1 MGRTKQKKRT
11 GRRKVSAVRP
21 TFEENHTRTK
31 VDSSH
36 SNDKEN
42 RVKGQESSTVEK
54 LLEKADSSISSFEYE
69 LARKFCERALE
80 MDSENVQALETLSGV
95 LLELGDLEGGYNA
108 LLKSVELSPD
118 HSHSKYFSLGQLSE
132 GLQALDYYQRGIDL
146 LSKTVEGLSENQS
159 DHEAVAKVDQRNE
172 SISLKRELSNACC
185 AMAEIYMTDCC
196 FEEDAENK
204 CQTLIQKGIVADPKN
219 PEALQCMANFL
230 LVKEEIEE
238 AKAKMQESLSLWL
251 PKYQLVREGGLD
263 PSEFDPVEVCP
274 LSYDAR
280 INTSKLLIELELYD
294 EAAEVLEGLV
304 EEEDEVVDT
313 WYLLGWMNYLR
324 GQDYWGNSR
333 FYLNNTKK
341 LTAKF
346 GADNP
351 QILQHAEEL
360 LEEMGPG
367 EDSEDENENEFN
379 ENGEEEDLESSSGE
393 EMEH

>member
-1 MGRTKQKKRT
+1 
-11 GRRKVSAVRP
+11 
-21 TFEENHTRTK
+21 
-31 VDSSH
+31 
-36 SNDKEN
+36 
-42 RVKGQESSTVEK
+42 
-54 LLEKADSSISSFEYE
+54 
-69 LARKFCERALE
+69 
-80 MDSENVQALETLSGV
+80 
-95 LLELGDLEGGYNA
+95 
-108 LLKSVELSPD
+108 
-118 HSHSKYFSLGQLSE
+118 
-132 GLQALDYYQRGIDL
+132 
-146 LSKTVEGLSENQS
+146 
-159 DHEAVAKVDQRNE
+159 
-172 SISLKRELSNACC
+172 
-185 AMAEIYMTDCC
+185 
-196 FEEDAENK
+196 
-204 CQTLIQKGIVADPKN
+204 
-219 PEALQCMANFL
+219 MANFL

>member
-1 MGRTKQKKRT
+1 
-11 GRRKVSAVRP
+11 
-21 TFEENHTRTK
+21 
-31 VDSSH
+31 
-36 SNDKEN
+36 
-42 RVKGQESSTVEK
+42 
-54 LLEKADSSISSFEYE
+54 
-69 LARKFCERALE
+69 

-95 LLELGDLEGGYNA
+95 LLELGDLEGGHNA

-118 HSHSKYFSLGQLSE
+118 QGHTKYLSLGQLSE

-146 LSKTVEGLSENQS
+146 LSKAVERLSEDQEL
-159 DHEAVAKVDQRNE
+159 DHEAVAKMDQSNE
-172 SISLKRELSNACC
+172 SITLKRELSNACC

-204 CQTLIQKGIVADPKN
+204 CQTLIQKGILADPKN
-219 PEALQCMANFL
+219 PEALQCMSNFL

-251 PKYQLVREGGLD
+251 PKYQAVREGRLD
-263 PSEFDPVEVCP
+263 SSDFDPVEVCP

-294 EAAEVLEGLV
+294 EAGEVLEGLV
-304 EEEDEVVDT
+304 EEDDEVIDT

-346 GADNP
+346 GVDNP

-367 EDSEDENENEFN
+367 EDGEDENENEIN
-379 ENGEEEDLESSSGE
+379 ENSKEEEEFESSSGE

>member
-1 MGRTKQKKRT
+1 
-11 GRRKVSAVRP
+11 
-21 TFEENHTRTK
+21 
-31 VDSSH
+31 
-36 SNDKEN
+36 
-42 RVKGQESSTVEK
+42 
-54 LLEKADSSISSFEYE
+54 
-69 LARKFCERALE
+69 

-95 LLELGDLEGGYNA
+95 LLELGDLEGGHNA

-118 HSHSKYFSLGQLSE
+118 QGHTKYLSLGQLSE

-146 LSKTVEGLSENQS
+146 LSKAVERLSEDQEL
-159 DHEAVAKVDQRNE
+159 DHEAVAKMDQSNE
-172 SISLKRELSNACC
+172 SITLKRELSNACC

-204 CQTLIQKGIVADPKN
+204 CQTLIQKGILADPKN
-219 PEALQCMANFL
+219 PEALQCMSNFL

-251 PKYQLVREGGLD
+251 PKYQAVREGRLD
-263 PSEFDPVEVCP
+263 SSDFDPVE
-274 LSYDAR
+274 
-280 INTSKLLIELELYD
+280 
-294 EAAEVLEGLV
+294 EAGEVLEGLV
-304 EEEDEVVDT
+304 EEDDEVIDT

-346 GADNP
+346 GVDNP

-367 EDSEDENENEFN
+367 EDGEDENENEIN
-379 ENGEEEDLESSSGE
+379 ENSKEEEEFESSSGE